1 MENIRVNK
9 QELLGIVKENRNK
22 HKKEYFE
29 LIKAYRVKVG
39 ELLTE
44 ELEKVVSGEK
54 FNLRFDALKPESHV
68 KEYDLSI
75 RMIEMSVDENIEI
88 DQYTFNQ
95 LVNDEW
101 DWKHVFSSSRMSNS
115 TYIGYSSITGSTGT
129 QGGSGTMGTAGYS
142 GREVTFASDEIDE

>member
-9 QELLGIVKENRNK
+9 QELLGIVKENRDI

-39 ELLTE
+39 ELLSK
-44 ELEKVVSGEK
+44 ELERVVSGEK
-54 FNLRFDALKPESHV
+54 FNLRFDVLKPESHV

-115 TYIGYSSITGSTGT
+115 MYVGTHSITGSTSNLGDV
-129 QGGSGTMGTAGYS
+129 GNIGLKDL
-142 GREVTFASDEIDE
+142 EITFSKDEIDED